1 MIFQLSSSSATAPTP
16 PDSPALKGEPFIL
29 QDLSNMSGMT
39 HGSDDLFFGTTDM
52 KDPNAFWM

>member
-29 QDLSNMSGMT
+29 QDLTNMA
-39 HGSDDLFFGTTDM
+39 HGGDDIFFGTTDL

>member
-16 PDSPALKGEPFIL
+16 PDSPVLKSEPFIL
-29 QDLSNMSGMT
+29 QDMTNMTTDG
-39 HGSDDLFFGTTDM
+39 DDIFFGTADM